1 MLAITSEASRVPRVE
16 VEPPAAGSSD
26 SSATSFE
33 YPALCSRSRLYF
45 CWVYSAF
52 VLTRTCCLWNS
63 FASSTRPASCSI
75 GPSSRVSSSLSSTTF
90 SRSSS
95 LISPTSC
102 AFASS
107 LPTPASI
114 STPRNQ
120 RVGERRL
127 HDRPRRLG
135 EQLRVGQQVAQLARV
150 ERARRHRA
158 AQLQQL
164 RLQRARAAAGALLG
178 GFARED
184 GADLLRAL
192 VEFWEQHQYAA
203 THRAKIARASADDEA
218 APTTRSARLPRRRRG
233 MQNRAHG

>member
-33 YPALCSRSRLYF
+33 YPSLCSRSRLYF

-120 RVGERRL
+120 KTSASVDCTTG
-127 HDRPRRLG
+127 
-135 EQLRVGQQVAQLARV
+135 
-150 ERARRHRA
+150 RA
-158 AQLQQL
+158 ASGSSSGLASRSHSL
-164 RLQRARAAAGALLG
+164 PASSVPAVTARHSCSSSVFSGCAPAAG
-178 GFARED
+178 GFSAAFAARMAPICFVLSSNF
-184 GADLLRAL
+184 GSSISTPPLIAQKLRERL
-192 VEFWEQHQYAA
+192 P
-203 THRAKIARASADDEA
+203 TTRSA
-218 APTTRSARLPRRRRG
+218 APTTRSARLPRRL
-233 MQNRAHG
+233 